1 MMCEKNSG
9 VMLEL
14 FDVSMSF
21 RSKKSTFENGLHHVL
36 DSVSLKLH
44 EGETLG
50 VVGENGCGKTTI
62 LRLVAGIIPPDS
74 GVIHQRSDAS
84 AALLTIGLGFK
95 PNLSGRDNA
104 VIAAM
109 LQGSSQ
115 RQAES
120 YLSDIQEFSEL
131 GNSFDEPVKTYSSGM
146 KSRLGFSTALLAH
159 VDIML
164 IDEILSVGDAR
175 FKQKAEAAL
184 RERIEGEQTV
194 VFVSHSE
201 SQVQSLCDRAIWL
214 HEGKIADQGDT
225 SMVLESYAEHVKSV
239 SKKAADKRG

>member
-1 MMCEKNSG
+1 M
-9 VMLEL
+9 
-14 FDVSMSF
+14 
-21 RSKKSTFENGLHHVL
+21 
-36 DSVSLKLH
+36 
-44 EGETLG
+44 
-50 VVGENGCGKTTI
+50 
-62 LRLVAGIIPPDS
+62 AGIIPPDS

-84 AALLTIGLGFK
+84 SALLTIGLGFK

-104 VIAAM
+104 VIASM

-120 YLSDIQEFSEL
+120 YLSDIKEFSEL
-131 GNSFDEPVKTYSSGM
+131 GNSFEEPVKTYSSGM
-146 KSRLGFSTALLAH
+146 MSRLGFTTALMTH

-175 FKQKAEAAL
+175 FRQKAEAAL

-201 SQVQSLCDRAIWL
+201 SQVQSLCDRVIWL
-214 HEGKIADQGDT
+214 RGGLIIDQGDPK
-225 SMVLESYAEHVKSV
+225 SVLESYGAHVKSL
-239 SKKAADKRG
+239 APAPC

>member
-21 RSKKSTFENGLHHVL
+21 RSKKSSFENGLHHVL

-62 LRLVAGIIPPDS
+62 LRLMAGIIPPDS
-74 GVIHQRSDAS
+74 GVIHQRSDVS
-84 AALLTIGLGFK
+84 SALLTIGLGFK

-104 VIAAM
+104 VIASM

-120 YLSDIQEFSEL
+120 YLSDIKEFSEL
-131 GNSFDEPVKTYSSGM
+131 GNSFEEPVKTYSSGM
-146 KSRLGFSTALLAH
+146 MSRLGFTTALMTH

-175 FKQKAEAAL
+175 FRQKAEAAL

-201 SQVQSLCDRAIWL
+201 SQVQSLCDRVIWL
-214 HEGKIADQGDT
+214 RGGLIIDQGDPK
-225 SMVLESYAEHVKSV
+225 SVLESYGAHVKSL
-239 SKKAADKRG
+239 APAPC